1 MRYLLILISLI
12 CCGAPLRAADPPVEE
27 YPLRGSVIG
36 VYLSAKAFTFDDNY
50 NLLLTQFVSQADP
63 DTVGPDQLKPRTL
76 VALGKLFSAQL
87 AEAVGA
93 DSVYFLNENP
103 VAAQAFLN
111 AYAPEEHKLRPP
123 GAAMGETDYVMVI
136 NPFVLGSYKTT
147 QMYSHSN
154 RILTE
159 QVIRR
164 TARLRFE
171 VWDVTD
177 GQQRFVS
184 EVCLDENQKAN
195 PEVRFDFMNSDS
207 PTGAFLARVFG
218 LGMEQ
223 LNHGVTGNCER

>member
-1 MRYLLILISLI
+1 MHYLLILLGLI
-12 CCGAPLRAADPPVEE
+12 CSGASLRAAEPSSEGQ
-27 YPLRGSVIG
+27 PLRGSVVGI
-36 VYLSAKAFTFDDNY
+36 YLSAKAFTFDDNY
-50 NLLLTQFVSQADP
+50 QMLLTQFVSQADP
-63 DTVGPDQLKPRTL
+63 DTLGPDQLKPRTL

-103 VAAQAFLN
+103 EAAQAFLD

-171 VWDVTD
+171 VWDVVQ

-184 EVCLDENQKAN
+184 EVCLDENEKVR
-195 PEVRFDFMNSDS
+195 PEVTFDFMNKES

-223 LNHGVTGNCER
+223 LNHGTSSNCER